1 MELVSCFDFD
11 FRIFNMKASS
21 LKQGAALVSVF
32 SNTALVIAKLLIG
45 LAIGSVS
52 VISEAIH
59 SAVDLLASIIAFF
72 AVRKSDQP
80 ADEHHAFGHGKFEN
94 LSGVI
99 EAVLIFAAA
108 GWIIYE
114 AIHKLLKPIAL
125 DNPGYGI
132 IVMAASAIANIAV
145 SRMLFRV
152 GIKTDSIA
160 LKADAWHLM
169 TDVYTSA
176 GVMAG
181 LILIWLGEKIFIGTH
196 FHWIDPVAAI
206 LVALLIIKAAWKLT
220 LESVS
225 DLLDQ
230 SLPPEEEQW
239 IRRRID
245 SMRPRVHDF
254 HHLRSRKSGSTRFV
268 EFHIVVDAAMSVGQS
283 HDLNDTLVSEIKS
296 RFPDSKIMIHIEP
309 NTCQ

>member
-1 MELVSCFDFD
+1 
-11 FRIFNMKASS
+11 MKPSS
-21 LKQGAALVSVF
+21 LKQGAAFVSVL

-72 AVRKSDQP
+72 AVRKSDEP
-80 ADEHHAFGHGKFEN
+80 ADEQHAFGHGKFEN
-94 LSGVI
+94 LSGTI
-99 EAVLIFAAA
+99 EAILIFLAA

-114 AIHKLLKPIAL
+114 AIHKLLRPIAL
-125 DNPGYGI
+125 ENPGWGI
-132 IVMAASAIANIAV
+132 IVMAISALANIAV
-145 SRMLFRV
+145 SKMLFRV

-181 LILIWLGEKIFIGTH
+181 LVLIWLGEKILVGIH
-196 FHWIDPVAAI
+196 LHWIDPVAAI

-220 LESVS
+220 MESVS

-239 IRRRID
+239 IRQRID

-268 EFHIVVDAAMSVGQS
+268 EFHIVVDTAMSVGES
-283 HDLNDTLVSEIKS
+283 HDLNDSLVSDIKT
-296 RFPDSKIMIHIEP
+296 RFPNSKVMIHIEP
-309 NTCQ
+309 NIKTCAQ